1 MNLLDQ
7 AIAAISPSWALQ
19 RQRARNALAF
29 YNGWSG
35 ASLTRPAL
43 AGWRP
48 AATDADAD
56 LSVDLPMLRSRS
68 QDLYRNAPLAGAAI
82 NSMATH
88 VVGTGLSLQPAIDI
102 EALGWTEEKAE
113 QWKKVLM
120 RRWRLWAEST
130 DCDITR
136 TLNFYLLQDL
146 AFRSMLLSGD
156 AFGLVTGTTID
167 GRELIAIQLIEAD
180 RICNRDNQCDTAQLV
195 SGVQMDRY
203 GAPVAYHICRSHP
216 GSRTQTLGPTEWDV
230 IPAYGRTG
238 RRNVIHLFD
247 RLRPGQTRG
256 VPVLAPVMEHLKQ
269 LQRYTD
275 AELQSAVISGAFA
288 MFIKMDPNAF
298 QDLFGESSD
307 DYLNAAKS
315 WDGNFPT
322 GSLSGPGKAVNLLPG
337 ESIDST
343 NPGRPN
349 SAFDPFVQAIVRQI
363 GARLGLPFEVLIK
376 HFTSSYSASRA
387 ALLDAWR
394 VFRVRREMLAAQF
407 CQPIYEEWLAWEVA
421 NDRITAPGFFTN
433 PDLRAAYCSANWI
446 GDGPGSID
454 PEKEVRAAERR
465 VALGISTLAAES
477 ILHDGVD
484 WETKHAQRTKEVA
497 MRRAAG
503 VDQNEAEQ
511 PLNPDAPPRNSAT
524 GND

>member
-1 MNLLDQ
+1 
-7 AIAAISPSWALQ
+7 
-19 RQRARNALAF
+19 
-29 YNGWSG
+29 
-35 ASLTRPAL
+35 
-43 AGWRP
+43 
-48 AATDADAD
+48 
-56 LSVDLPMLRSRS
+56 
-68 QDLYRNAPLAGAAI
+68 
-82 NSMATH
+82 
-88 VVGTGLSLQPAIDI
+88 
-102 EALGWTEEKAE
+102 
-113 QWKKVLM
+113 
-120 RRWRLWAEST
+120 
-130 DCDITR
+130 
-136 TLNFYLLQDL
+136 
-146 AFRSMLLSGD
+146 
-156 AFGLVTGTTID
+156 
-167 GRELIAIQLIEAD
+167 
-180 RICNRDNQCDTAQLV
+180 
-195 SGVQMDRY
+195 
-203 GAPVAYHICRSHP
+203 
-216 GSRTQTLGPTEWDV
+216 
-230 IPAYGRTG
+230 
-238 RRNVIHLFD
+238 VIHLFD

-269 LQRYTD
+269 LQRYTE

-337 ESIDST
+337 ESIDSS

-421 NDRITAPGFFTN
+421 NGRINAPGFFTN

-484 WETKHAQRTKEVA
+484 WETKHAQRVKEVT
-497 MRRAAG
+497 MRREAG
-503 VDQNEAEQ
+503 IEEGPAKKTRTTE
-511 PLNPDAPPRNSAT
+511 PAPSDP
-524 GND
+524 GLPEP

>member
-1 MNLLDQ
+1 MNLIDRT
-7 AIAAISPSWALQ
+7 IAAISPSWALQ

-102 EALGWTEEKAE
+102 EGLGWTEDKAE

-180 RICNRDNQCDTAQLV
+180 RICNRDNEGDSAQLV
-195 SGVQMDRY
+195 AGVQMDRY

-216 GSRTQTLGPTEWDV
+216 GHE
-230 IPAYGRTG
+230 
-238 RRNVIHLFD
+238 H
-247 RLRPGQTRG
+247 RP
-256 VPVLAPVMEHLKQ
+256 
-269 LQRYTD
+269 
-275 AELQSAVISGAFA
+275 S
-288 MFIKMDPNAF
+288 
-298 QDLFGESSD
+298 
-307 DYLNAAKS
+307 
-315 WDGNFPT
+315 
-322 GSLSGPGKAVNLLPG
+322 
-337 ESIDST
+337 
-343 NPGRPN
+343 GRPN
-349 SAFDPFVQAIVRQI
+349 
-363 GARLGLPFEVLIK
+363 G
-376 HFTSSYSASRA
+376 T
-387 ALLDAWR
+387 
-394 VFRVRREMLAAQF
+394 
-407 CQPIYEEWLAWEVA
+407 
-421 NDRITAPGFFTN
+421 
-433 PDLRAAYCSANWI
+433 
-446 GDGPGSID
+446 
-454 PEKEVRAAERR
+454 
-465 VALGISTLAAES
+465 
-477 ILHDGVD
+477 
-484 WETKHAQRTKEVA
+484 
-497 MRRAAG
+497 
-503 VDQNEAEQ
+503 
-511 PLNPDAPPRNSAT
+511 
-524 GND
+524 

>member
-1 MNLLDQ
+1 MNILDK
-7 AIAAISPSWALQ
+7 AISIVSPSWALE
-19 RQRARNALAF
+19 RQRARNSLAF

-48 AATDADAD
+48 TAADADAD
-56 LSVDLPMLRSRS
+56 LIYDLPLLRSRS

-102 EALGWTEEKAE
+102 ESLGWTEEKAE

-156 AFGLVTGTTID
+156 AFGLVTGATID

-180 RICNRDNQCDTAQLV
+180 RVCNQDNQSDSDQLV
-195 SGVQMDRY
+195 AGVQMDRY

-216 GSRTQTLGPTEWDV
+216 GSRTQTMAPTEWDL
-230 IPAYGRTG
+230 IPAYGQTG

-256 VPVLAPVMEHLKQ
+256 VPVLSPVMEHLKQ
-269 LQRYTD
+269 LQRYTE

-288 MFIKMDPNAF
+288 MFIKMDPTAF

-421 NDRITAPGFFTN
+421 NGRITAPGFFSN
-433 PDLRAAYCSANWI
+433 PDLHAAYCSANWI

-454 PEKEVRAAERR
+454 PEKEVRAAELR
-465 VALGISTLAAES
+465 VAMGISTLAAES

-484 WETKHAQRTKEVA
+484 WETKHAQRAKEVT

-503 VDQNEAEQ
+503 LEDPAQ
-511 PLNPDAPPRNSAT
+511 DTTAPPDP
-524 GND
+524 GLPEP